1 MPTGWLTGR
10 LRDKQGLFP
19 ESYVTLINEES
30 SSLDSTVPEIL
41 ACDLDVRYSNLGDLS
56 TRYTMPVNPQNL
68 SFYPIYCEW

>member
-19 ESYVTLINEES
+19 ESYVTLINEEP

-41 ACDLDVRYSNLGDLS
+41 DCDLNAQYSNLGDSS
-56 TRYTMPVNPQNL
+56 TRYIMSITPQTM
-68 SFYPIYCEW
+68 SFHPIY